1 MASSIAIGK
10 RHERQVITILRDE
23 FHGLNEEASQP
34 VDYSTNPRSYDVQFQ
49 GQRILDQTREKGL
62 GDIEWNLELYPCV
75 EEVKYRSAGHG
86 PPSGAWKQVMAA
98 RRNVLNLRSEQGLPY
113 VRKWPALIYK
123 NGRQPHRVKIELSMI
138 AEAHGEY
145 SKPYSI
151 GGTAEV
157 GLSTY
162 AMLVHA
168 IFYDRYFESKRQERK
183 NREEGV
189 APSWASAELRT

>member
-1 MASSIAIGK
+1 MATSIAIGK

-23 FHGLNEEASQP
+23 LHALNEEASLP
-34 VDYSTNPRSYDVQFQ
+34 VDYSTNPRSYNVEFQ
-49 GQRILDQTREKGL
+49 GHRILDQTREKGL
-62 GDIEWNLELYPCV
+62 GDIEWNLDDYPCV
-75 EEVKYRSAGHG
+75 EEVKYRSTGYG
-86 PPSGAWKQVMAA
+86 PPSGAWKQVTTA
-98 RRNVLNLRSEQGLPY
+98 RRNVLNARSNEGLPY

-123 NGRQPHRVKIELSMI
+123 NGRNPYRVKIELSMI

-157 GLSTY
+157 SLSDY

-168 IFYDRYFESKRQERK
+168 IFYDRYFEFKRQERK
-183 NREEGV
+183 NMEEGV
-189 APSWASAELRT
+189 TPSWAN